1 MKALILAFS
10 ASLVWGL
17 APSLFKLVLKE
28 GVPPSVALIF
38 HNLSACIIALLI
50 TIILGER
57 LTLNP
62 KQLSL
67 AFLGGFLSGFL
78 GLYLFFLA
86 LRHGDVSII
95 SPIASTSPLWSALF
109 AYIVLGEK
117 LNFTK
122 FAGIL
127 LIIAGVSLLSV
138 SFRR

>member
-38 HNLSACIIALLI
+38 HNLSACIISLLI

-117 LNFTK
+117 LSFTK

-127 LIIAGVSLLSV
+127 LIIAGISLLSV

>member
-117 LNFTK
+117 LSFTK

-127 LIIAGVSLLSV
+127 LIIAGISLLSV